1 MSNLSQ
7 DTDAARSRLFTSEL
21 DEIAYKEAAKRF
33 RLNDG
38 VSALLFGRDIVEL
51 AARMARAGIK
61 VVLDCTVD
69 TPPALPG
76 LRSIALAE
84 LEAEAN
90 IVPEAP
96 FDLIVGQ
103 LALHARP
110 YAQARDF
117 LKQLRRR
124 LKIGGKLYL
133 STYGKHS
140 TLGDY
145 FPDNGKRVEDRFA
158 ELPVSLA
165 TLYGLHGP
173 ICLYSERDLINLLF
187 EAGMPVVHSAT
198 SGQGNV
204 RVVAVRI

>member
-1 MSNLSQ
+1 MSNMSQ

-38 VSALLFGRDIVEL
+38 VSALLFGRDIGEL
-51 AARMARAGIK
+51 ATRMARAGIK
-61 VVLDCTVD
+61 VVLDAAVD

-76 LRSIALAE
+76 LRSMALAQ
-84 LEAEAN
+84 LEADS
-90 IVPEAP
+90 VPEAP

-103 LALHARP
+103 LALHSQP

-117 LKQLRRR
+117 LQQLRRR

-145 FPDNGKRVEDRFA
+145 YPDNGKQVQERFA

-187 EAGMPVVHSAT
+187 EVGTPVVHSAT

>member
-1 MSNLSQ
+1 MSNMSQ

-33 RLNDG
+33 RLNDD
-38 VSALLFGRDIVEL
+38 VTVLLFGRDIGEL

-61 VVLDCTVD
+61 VVLDSAVGN
-69 TPPALPG
+69 PSALPG
-76 LRSIALAE
+76 LRSMALAQ
-84 LEAEAN
+84 LEAE

-103 LALHARP
+103 LALHSQP

-117 LKQLRRR
+117 LQQLRRR

-145 FPDNGKRVEDRFA
+145 YPDNGKRVEDRFA
-158 ELPVSLA
+158 ELPASLA
-165 TLYGLHGP
+165 KLYGLHGL

-187 EAGMPVVHSAT
+187 EAGMSVVHSTT

>member
-1 MSNLSQ
+1 MSNMSE

-38 VSALLFGRDIVEL
+38 VSALLFGRDIGEL

-61 VVLDCTVD
+61 VVLDSAVD
-69 TPPALPG
+69 NPPALAG
-76 LRSIALAE
+76 LRSMALAQ
-84 LEAEAN
+84 LEADS
-90 IVPEAP
+90 VPEAP

-103 LALHARP
+103 LALHSRP

-117 LKQLRRR
+117 LQQLRRR

-145 FPDNGKRVEDRFA
+145 FPDNGKRVQDRFA
-158 ELPVSLA
+158 ELPASLA

-187 EAGMPVVHSAT
+187 EVGTPVVHSAT